1 MKTKNALHYLKQKVE
16 KDPELKKYYEEYS
29 RRFDLAE
36 KIREMREAAG
46 LTQKQL
52 ADKIGTKQS
61 GIARL
66 EDPDYERYS
75 LATLRKIAKFFK
87 KGLVVDFEELPH
99 NNQKKQKT
107 SVVRSSAISF

>member
-16 KDPELKKYYEEYS
+16 KDREAKKFYEEYS

-66 EDPDYERYS
+66 EDPDYESYS
-75 LATLRKIAKFFK
+75 LATLKKIAQFFK
-87 KGLVVDFEELPH
+87 KELIIGFEE
-99 NNQKKQKT
+99 
-107 SVVRSSAISF
+107 SSASRKSKTRRDPIETAVHA

>member
-1 MKTKNALHYLKQKVE
+1 MKTKNALHYVRQKVE
-16 KDPELKKYYEEYS
+16 KDPQAKKYYEEYS
-29 RRFDLAE
+29 RRYDLAE

-66 EDPDYERYS
+66 EDPDYESYS
-75 LATLRKIAKFFK
+75 LATLKKIAHFFK
-87 KGLVVDFEELPH
+87 KELIIGFEEP
-99 NNQKKQKT
+99 
-107 SVVRSSAISF
+107 SSSSKSKGRPDSIETAVHA